1 MSKKEKLIKKLKA
14 GAGSFTFDEA
24 MALLGALG
32 YVMTNKGKTSG
43 SRVSFANTETG
54 AKIIMHKP
62 HPQKELKEYQVRQLR
77 EHLEEEG
84 LL

>member
-1 MSKKEKLIKKLKA
+1 MSKKEKLMKKLIA
-14 GAGSFTFDEA
+14 GGGSFTFDEA
-24 MALLGALG
+24 YTLLGALG

-43 SRVSFANTETG
+43 SRVSFVRTETG

-62 HPQKELKEYQVRQLR
+62 HPRNELKEYQVRLLR